1 MTADRDFDRQLATW
15 LDQRA
20 ALSLPDRLLERSLER
35 VGATGQR
42 PGWFVA
48 DYWRAPRAVVRPATG
63 PLPMPARLAVVAVV
77 GMLAI
82 GGAFYAIQHNQ
93 PAVGTPSQAPN
104 TTSSPNTN
112 PSAVPSASVVPAPD
126 DAFPARPGMFD
137 ATRTVLLASDT
148 VGWARTPSAIYRT
161 RDMGATWTDVRP
173 PGLPTM
179 ALVRFVDSDT
189 MYVTSTYAGLPSA
202 GGGPVT
208 IAATHDGGASWVE
221 ATIDS
226 PRLMAGM
233 GFSFRTPD
241 NGTLTFFT
249 QDGKDLRVFGTADG
263 GVTWTGPVRSSAP
276 RMLYLLKDLSGD
288 RVLVLT
294 NSLTP
299 GTPFDNNLNL
309 SMDGG
314 VTWITPSF
322 PIGSHS
328 PKGEMK
334 GVAGLWADGSGQ
346 IVLAMDVFG
355 GDLQIYTS
363 ADNGQTWQFV
373 KDLGRSISHVQ
384 LLSATEWIFLTDAG
398 VISTV
403 DAGGHW
409 ETTVGSSKIAFFDAS
424 FASPDRGWALLSC
437 FYYPTAYPNLY
448 CPAPVPGVNDGTVV
462 FLSTND
468 GGRTWT
474 RIGG

>member
-1 MTADRDFDRQLATW
+1 MTVDRDFDRQLATW

-20 ALSLPDRLLERSLER
+20 ALSLPDGLLQRSLER
-35 VGATGQR
+35 VGATAQR

-48 DYWRAPRAVVRPATG
+48 DRWRAPRAVGRPATG
-63 PLPMPARLAVVAVV
+63 RRPMLARVAGVALVCVLAV
-77 GMLAI
+77 
-82 GGAFYAIQHNQ
+82 GGAFYAIQHNR
-93 PAVGTPSQAPN
+93 PAVGPPPSS
-104 TTSSPNTN
+104 TSSPNTS

-126 DAFPARPGMFD
+126 DAFPPRPGMFD

-148 VGWARTPSAIYRT
+148 VGWVSTPSAIYRT

-173 PGLPTM
+173 PGLSTWGV
-179 ALVRFVDSDT
+179 VRFVDAET
-189 MYVTSTYAGLPSA
+189 MYVTSTYAGLPSS

-233 GFSFRTPD
+233 SFSFRTPD
-241 NGTLTFFT
+241 SGTLTFFT
-249 QDGKDLRVFGTADG
+249 PDGKDLRVFGTTDG

-276 RMLYLLKDLSGD
+276 RMLYPLKDLSGD

-294 NSLTP
+294 NDLAP
-299 GTPFDNNLNL
+299 GTPFDNSLNL

-314 VTWITPSF
+314 VTWIKPSF

-328 PKGEMK
+328 PRAEMK
-334 GVAGLWADGSGQ
+334 GVAGLWADGTGQ
-346 IVLAMDVFG
+346 IVLAMDVLG

-384 LLSATEWIFLTDAG
+384 LQSATVWIFLTDAG
-398 VISTV
+398 VLSTV

-437 FYYPTAYPNLY
+437 F
-448 CPAPVPGVNDGTVV
+448 
-462 FLSTND
+462 
-468 GGRTWT
+468 
-474 RIGG
+474 